1 MSRSEVSAQ
10 CGAPFAAQ
18 RIIESMKVFLAD
30 DHPLFRMGLKLALE
44 QEADIQLGGEASDG
58 FSAVDRIR
66 ADPPDVAL
74 IDVDMP
80 GMSGIRVIR
89 VLRKA
94 YPDMKILV
102 LSTYDDES
110 YVHGAMQA
118 GADGYVLKCVE
129 VAELVRIIKSFWEE
143 RQVVSP
149 YLVNL
154 SVDAGAA
161 KRVSD
166 ESGDGDDPVLT
177 HREQEILRALIQGQS
192 NREISQHLYVS
203 VETVKSH
210 IKSIYHK
217 LQVKNRVEAVTAAMK
232 KNVLS

>member
-1 MSRSEVSAQ
+1 
-10 CGAPFAAQ
+10 
-18 RIIESMKVFLAD
+18 MKVFLAD
-30 DHPLFRMGLKLALE
+30 DHPLFRIGLRIAME
-44 QEADIQLGGEASDG
+44 QEADIQLIGEASDG
-58 FSAVDRIR
+58 FSAVEKIR
-66 ADPPDVAL
+66 ANPPDVAL

-94 YPDMKILV
+94 FPEMKILI

-129 VAELVRIIKSFWEE
+129 VAELVRIIKSFCEGRE
-143 RQVVSP
+143 VVSP

-154 SVDAGAA
+154 SVDARAA
-161 KRVSD
+161 ERVSD
-166 ESGDGDDPVLT
+166 EARDGREGDSPVLT

-192 NREISQHLYVS
+192 NKEISHGLFVS
-203 VETVKSH
+203 IETVKSH

-217 LQVKNRVEAVTAAMK
+217 LQAKNRVEAVNIAMK
-232 KNVLS
+232 RNVFL